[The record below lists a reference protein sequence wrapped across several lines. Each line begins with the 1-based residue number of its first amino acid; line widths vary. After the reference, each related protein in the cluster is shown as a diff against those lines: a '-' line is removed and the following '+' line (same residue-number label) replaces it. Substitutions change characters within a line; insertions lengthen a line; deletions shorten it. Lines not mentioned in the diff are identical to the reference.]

1 VNLWLGNTASTVTVE
16 RVKKM
21 TQAKAIKATATKA
34 TVQVA
39 ELQHNGTEIS
49 YADIWNFVQ
58 KHAGGNLHNVQIVPL
73 GNVQLD
79 SESPVP
85 FGYNGKRGG
94 VRETIQNWMLNGVDG
109 DCSLAT
115 VLGKAK
121 PLGHSPAK
129 SPCACTHCSTAGTR
143 LAPRCGA
150 LATSNW

>member
-1 VNLWLGNTASTVTVE
+1 
-16 RVKKM
+16 M

-39 ELQHNGTEIS
+39 ELQHNGTEVS
-49 YADIWNFVQ
+49 YADIWSFVQ

-73 GNVQLD
+73 ANVQLD

-121 PLGHSPAK
+121 PLGHSSKKPVCLHALLNGGY
-129 SPCACTHCSTAGTR
+129 SPSSSVWGTGYVK
-143 LAPRCGA
+143 LVVQPKAA
-150 LATSNW
+150 

>member
-1 VNLWLGNTASTVTVE
+1 
-16 RVKKM
+16 M
-21 TQAKAIKATATKA
+21 TQAKAIKGNRYQGNRPSSRTPA
-34 TVQVA
+34 QR
-39 ELQHNGTEIS
+39 HGIS

-73 GNVQLD
+73 ANVQLD

-121 PLGHSPAK
+121 PLGHSSKKPVCLHALLNGGY
-129 SPCACTHCSTAGTR
+129 SPSSSVWGTGYVK
-143 LAPRCGA
+143 LVVQPKAA
-150 LATSNW
+150 